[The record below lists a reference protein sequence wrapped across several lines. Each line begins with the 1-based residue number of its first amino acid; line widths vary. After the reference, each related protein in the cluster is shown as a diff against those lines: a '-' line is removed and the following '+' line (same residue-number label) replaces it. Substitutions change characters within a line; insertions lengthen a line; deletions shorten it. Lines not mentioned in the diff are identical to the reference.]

1 MQHLNN
7 HSRQT
12 TSTDTP
18 QSRREETDRSTDPYS
33 RTSVKVEQN
42 ISEMSKDK
50 LESLVKHMEETLS
63 EMEQLKLHCGKQ
75 SEELSQLVVE
85 LRRENQ
91 ELVEKY
97 NQLAAEMKEA
107 KEIIEQLQDT
117 KYAFNAKERQA
128 QKLSRQ
134 LWRPTRRMKKP
145 WACRWL
151 LPGRRENLGPGGK
164 QDWPRRMRK
173 MDYCR
178 ICLNTGWAWRLNWAQ
193 LLSLTS
199 KLGFLSLHVCTF

>member
-1 MQHLNN
+1 
-7 HSRQT
+7 
-12 TSTDTP
+12 
-18 QSRREETDRSTDPYS
+18 
-33 RTSVKVEQN
+33 
-42 ISEMSKDK
+42 MSKDK

-134 LWRPTRRMKKP
+134 LWRPHKEDGSMVGCDLGTVKTRLDKADGKNSLLQKISKYWVGMK
-145 WACRWL
+145 
-151 LPGRRENLGPGGK
+151 
-164 QDWPRRMRK
+164 
-173 MDYCR
+173 
-178 ICLNTGWAWRLNWAQ
+178 
-193 LLSLTS
+193 S
-199 KLGFLSLHVCTF
+199 KLVTAVFFNV

>member
-1 MQHLNN
+1 MWDIKTSVIAIDWQQAQTLNN
-7 HSRQT
+7 TGERRQ
-12 TSTDTP
+12 SSDTKNKNP
-18 QSRREETDRSTDPYS
+18 
-33 RTSVKVEQN
+33 VKVNKN

-50 LESLVKHMEETLS
+50 LESLVKRMEETLS

-97 NQLAAEMKEA
+97 NQLVVEMKEA

-134 LWRPTRRMKKP
+134 LWRPARRMEK
-145 WACRWL
+145 WL
-151 LPGRRENLGPGGK
+151 
-164 QDWPRRMRK
+164 
-173 MDYCR
+173 
-178 ICLNTGWAWRLNWAQ
+178 
-193 LLSLTS
+193 
-199 KLGFLSLHVCTF
+199 

>member
-1 MQHLNN
+1 
-7 HSRQT
+7 
-12 TSTDTP
+12 
-18 QSRREETDRSTDPYS
+18 
-33 RTSVKVEQN
+33 
-42 ISEMSKDK
+42 MSKDK

-128 QKLSRQ
+128 HKLSRQ
-134 LWRPTRRMKKP
+134 LWARM
-145 WACRWL
+145 AVMGESL
-151 LPGRRENLGPGGK
+151 EEEENSSSLK
-164 QDWPRRMRK
+164 ISKYWVDLEEQTVHSCFLKHRK
-173 MDYCR
+173 C
-178 ICLNTGWAWRLNWAQ
+178 
-193 LLSLTS
+193 
-199 KLGFLSLHVCTF
+199 GFFSSLHVYIQRE

>member
-1 MQHLNN
+1 
-7 HSRQT
+7 
-12 TSTDTP
+12 
-18 QSRREETDRSTDPYS
+18 
-33 RTSVKVEQN
+33 
-42 ISEMSKDK
+42 MSKDK

-107 KEIIEQLQDT
+107 KEIIDQLQDT

-134 LWRPTRRMKKP
+134 LWRPTGRMETRLDVTWAQGKRGWTRQMERTACCRRF
-145 WACRWL
+145 
-151 LPGRRENLGPGGK
+151 
-164 QDWPRRMRK
+164 
-173 MDYCR
+173 
-178 ICLNTGWAWRLNWAQ
+178 LNTGWARGLNWAQ
-193 LLSLTS
+193 LFSLTYREFFFC
-199 KLGFLSLHVCTF
+199 LRIHFRPGGDWMHGLVIWMLA

>member
-1 MQHLNN
+1 MYRKNICCL
-7 HSRQT
+7 R
-12 TSTDTP
+12 P
-18 QSRREETDRSTDPYS
+18 V
-33 RTSVKVEQN
+33 RTSIITPGRKEDAQGEERKKALEWN
-42 ISEMSKDK
+42 FSISEMSKDK

-128 QKLSRQ
+128 HKLSRQ
-134 LWRPTRRMKKP
+134 L
-145 WACRWL
+145 
-151 LPGRRENLGPGGK
+151 
-164 QDWPRRMRK
+164 
-173 MDYCR
+173 
-178 ICLNTGWAWRLNWAQ
+178 
-193 LLSLTS
+193 
-199 KLGFLSLHVCTF
+199 

>member
-1 MQHLNN
+1 MCAFEVSQDSSAKGINVQAGISARCETCNTSIITPDKQQALLLHRAEAR
-7 HSRQT
+7 RQ
-12 TSTDTP
+12 
-18 QSRREETDRSTDPYS
+18 STDPYR

-42 ISEMSKDK
+42 NSEMSKDK

-134 LWRPTRRMKKP
+134 L
-145 WACRWL
+145 
-151 LPGRRENLGPGGK
+151 
-164 QDWPRRMRK
+164 
-173 MDYCR
+173 
-178 ICLNTGWAWRLNWAQ
+178 
-193 LLSLTS
+193 
-199 KLGFLSLHVCTF
+199 

>member
-1 MQHLNN
+1 
-7 HSRQT
+7 
-12 TSTDTP
+12 
-18 QSRREETDRSTDPYS
+18 
-33 RTSVKVEQN
+33 
-42 ISEMSKDK
+42 MSKEK
-50 LESLVKHMEETLS
+50 LESLVKRMEETLS

-97 NQLAAEMKEA
+97 NHLTVEMKEA

-134 LWRPTRRMKKP
+134 LWGLTCSNGVMTGRECDLGVMKTEKKIKQ
-145 WACRWL
+145 
-151 LPGRRENLGPGGK
+151 EGGK
-164 QDWPRRMRK
+164 KKTMLDKISKDWVAEETE
-173 MDYCR
+173 YSC
-178 ICLNTGWAWRLNWAQ
+178 
-193 LLSLTS
+193 
-199 KLGFLSLHVCTF
+199 FL

>member
-1 MQHLNN
+1 MNN
-7 HSRQT
+7 HSRRAATKGTRQDRGEKT
-12 TSTDTP
+12 QLFYAKKVNKST
-18 QSRREETDRSTDPYS
+18 
-33 RTSVKVEQN
+33 
-42 ISEMSKDK
+42 SEMSKDK

-107 KEIIEQLQDT
+107 KEIIDQLQDT

-134 LWRPTRRMKKP
+134 L
-145 WACRWL
+145 
-151 LPGRRENLGPGGK
+151 
-164 QDWPRRMRK
+164 
-173 MDYCR
+173 
-178 ICLNTGWAWRLNWAQ
+178 
-193 LLSLTS
+193 
-199 KLGFLSLHVCTF
+199 

>member
-1 MQHLNN
+1 
-7 HSRQT
+7 
-12 TSTDTP
+12 
-18 QSRREETDRSTDPYS
+18 
-33 RTSVKVEQN
+33 
-42 ISEMSKDK
+42 MSKEK
-50 LESLVKHMEETLS
+50 LENLVKHMEETLA

-134 LWRPTRRMKKP
+134 LWARTAITGER
-145 WACRWL
+145 A
-151 LPGRRENLGPGGK
+151 PGRGG
-164 QDWPRRMRK
+164 
-173 MDYCR
+173 
-178 ICLNTGWAWRLNWAQ
+178 T
-193 LLSLTS
+193 
-199 KLGFLSLHVCTF
+199 KLGTGDF

>member
-1 MQHLNN
+1 
-7 HSRQT
+7 
-12 TSTDTP
+12 
-18 QSRREETDRSTDPYS
+18 
-33 RTSVKVEQN
+33 
-42 ISEMSKDK
+42 MSKDK

-63 EMEQLKLHCGKQ
+63 EMEQLKQHCGKQ

-107 KEIIEQLQDT
+107 KEVIEQLQDT

-134 LWRPTRRMKKP
+134 LWGKTVGGAAEDDEPGWDGRKKT
-145 WACRWL
+145 
-151 LPGRRENLGPGGK
+151 PGL
-164 QDWPRRMRK
+164 
-173 MDYCR
+173 
-178 ICLNTGWAWRLNWAQ
+178 
-193 LLSLTS
+193 
-199 KLGFLSLHVCTF
+199 

>member
-1 MQHLNN
+1 M
-7 HSRQT
+7 
-12 TSTDTP
+12 
-18 QSRREETDRSTDPYS
+18 
-33 RTSVKVEQN
+33 EQN

-134 LWRPTRRMKKP
+134 LWRPTGTMEKPSPAGGSCLGVVKFGSWRKTRLAKADEENGLLQNMSKHWVGMKAKLGTAVFFNIDRGLFLP
-145 WACRWL
+145 ACVYV
-151 LPGRRENLGPGGK
+151 LGPEG
-164 QDWPRRMRK
+164 
-173 MDYCR
+173 MD
-178 ICLNTGWAWRLNWAQ
+178 IKFSNLNVSLNPVA
-193 LLSLTS
+193 
-199 KLGFLSLHVCTF
+199 

>member
-1 MQHLNN
+1 
-7 HSRQT
+7 
-12 TSTDTP
+12 
-18 QSRREETDRSTDPYS
+18 
-33 RTSVKVEQN
+33 
-42 ISEMSKDK
+42 MSKDK

-128 QKLSRQ
+128 HKLSRQ
-134 LWRPTRRMKKP
+134 LWARMAVMEESLEEEENSSSLKISKC
-145 WACRWL
+145 WVDLEDQTVHSCFLKHRKWVFFSL
-151 LPGRRENLGPGGK
+151 NVYIQRE
-164 QDWPRRMRK
+164 
-173 MDYCR
+173 
-178 ICLNTGWAWRLNWAQ
+178 
-193 LLSLTS
+193 
-199 KLGFLSLHVCTF
+199 

>member
-1 MQHLNN
+1 
-7 HSRQT
+7 
-12 TSTDTP
+12 
-18 QSRREETDRSTDPYS
+18 
-33 RTSVKVEQN
+33 
-42 ISEMSKDK
+42 MSKDK

-134 LWRPTRRMKKP
+134 LWRPHEEDGSMAGCDLGTVKTRLDKADGKNSLLQKISKYWVGMK
-145 WACRWL
+145 
-151 LPGRRENLGPGGK
+151 
-164 QDWPRRMRK
+164 
-173 MDYCR
+173 
-178 ICLNTGWAWRLNWAQ
+178 
-193 LLSLTS
+193 S
-199 KLGFLSLHVCTF
+199 KLVTAVFFNV

>member
-1 MQHLNN
+1 
-7 HSRQT
+7 
-12 TSTDTP
+12 
-18 QSRREETDRSTDPYS
+18 
-33 RTSVKVEQN
+33 
-42 ISEMSKDK
+42 MSKDK

-128 QKLSRQ
+128 HKLSRQ
-134 LWRPTRRMKKP
+134 LWARMV
-145 WACRWL
+145 
-151 LPGRRENLGPGGK
+151 ES
-164 QDWPRRMRK
+164 QRK
-173 MDYCR
+173 
-178 ICLNTGWAWRLNWAQ
+178 RLFPEH
-193 LLSLTS
+193 S
-199 KLGFLSLHVCTF
+199 

>member
-1 MQHLNN
+1 
-7 HSRQT
+7 
-12 TSTDTP
+12 
-18 QSRREETDRSTDPYS
+18 
-33 RTSVKVEQN
+33 
-42 ISEMSKDK
+42 MSKDK

-97 NQLAAEMKEA
+97 NQLAMEMKEA
-107 KEIIEQLQDT
+107 KEVIEQLQDT

-134 LWRPTRRMKKP
+134 LWRPT
-145 WACRWL
+145 ASDGNTTAG
-151 LPGRRENLGPGGK
+151 GRRLGVVKTESGQGGWEK
-164 QDWPRRMRK
+164 
-173 MDYCR
+173 
-178 ICLNTGWAWRLNWAQ
+178 RLIAED
-193 LLSLTS
+193 
-199 KLGFLSLHVCTF
+199 F

>member
-1 MQHLNN
+1 MCALEVSQDSSAKGINAQGGL
-7 HSRQT
+7 SSLSETCKTLIIIPDRQRAQILT
-12 TSTDTP
+12 GKRGDQRRKNTS
-18 QSRREETDRSTDPYS
+18 
-33 RTSVKVEQN
+33 K
-42 ISEMSKDK
+42 MSKDK

-107 KEIIEQLQDT
+107 KELIEQLQDT

-134 LWRPTRRMKKP
+134 L
-145 WACRWL
+145 
-151 LPGRRENLGPGGK
+151 
-164 QDWPRRMRK
+164 
-173 MDYCR
+173 
-178 ICLNTGWAWRLNWAQ
+178 
-193 LLSLTS
+193 
-199 KLGFLSLHVCTF
+199 

>member
-1 MQHLNN
+1 MCAFEVSQDSSAKGINAQAGISARCETCN
-7 HSRQT
+7 ASII
-12 TSTDTP
+12 TP
-18 QSRREETDRSTDPYS
+18 DKQQAQILHRADEGGQSTDPHS

-42 ISEMSKDK
+42 IPEMSKDK

-134 LWRPTRRMKKP
+134 L
-145 WACRWL
+145 
-151 LPGRRENLGPGGK
+151 
-164 QDWPRRMRK
+164 
-173 MDYCR
+173 
-178 ICLNTGWAWRLNWAQ
+178 
-193 LLSLTS
+193 
-199 KLGFLSLHVCTF
+199 